1 MFVIELSLSR
11 LYIYFCFEVVNLRK
25 IGHATFRKTESE
37 LISNLILSIQEDI
50 QEIRQFSSGSMYNSQ
65 SELFDL
71 KAFIQSQ
78 VFISVVSI
86 TKSIQMTSPHTPA
99 K

>member
-1 MFVIELSLSR
+1 MIDLAPR
-11 LYIYFCFEVVNLRK
+11 HIYFRFEVVKLRK
-25 IGHATFRKTESE
+25 IGHTTFRNVTSE
-37 LISNLILSIQEDI
+37 LISNLISRYQEVIQDMK
-50 QEIRQFSSGSMYNSQ
+50 QLSSGSMYNSQ
-65 SELFDL
+65 SELLDL